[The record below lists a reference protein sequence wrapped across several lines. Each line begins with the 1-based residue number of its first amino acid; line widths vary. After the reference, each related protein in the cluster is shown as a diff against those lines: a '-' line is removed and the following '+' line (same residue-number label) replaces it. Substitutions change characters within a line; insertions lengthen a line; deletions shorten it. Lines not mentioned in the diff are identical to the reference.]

1 MKLIV
6 ANKIKETEKAVDYCI
21 SFWIDS
27 CDYYIYKW
35 LPKKLVIPVDDRHIK
50 VGDIGLKMI
59 IDEIA
64 RKHTFNRASY
74 TARFYPENII
84 WNKEDEADCRR

>member
-6 ANKIKETEKAVDYCI
+6 ANKIKETEKAV
-21 SFWIDS
+21 
-27 CDYYIYKW
+27 DYYIYKW

-64 RKHTFNRASY
+64 RKHTFKIASY

-84 WNKEDEADCRR
+84 WNKEDEADFR